1 MESPHFDLKASVDD
15 YILLI
20 QNQGALTGSDAKELT
35 NHLLDATDE
44 LCKGGLSEEEAF
56 IIATKRLGN
65 EETLTQEYA
74 KVNPSLSTNK
84 VWSYL
89 FIGFN
94 LFYILPS
101 IVVMML
107 AGLYT
112 FMHVNFER
120 GLISIVVITASHLLL
135 SGLIIFLVRKKVS
148 ISGFFESQVQKNPF
162 RIVLLTFL
170 PHIVIFL
177 LRPVFVSK
185 FHFMPATFIFYPL
198 REFNGTLVEFTFY
211 LAILSIIGGVLAL
224 IFSFRKPEL
233 VTLRSLFEKPSMLF
247 LVCFGILVEML
258 SASSR
263 TIPTS
268 HVLYSSIIF
277 GIIYLGASYLIAR
290 YNQSAESL
298 KYLAIFSLFGL
309 ISEISVGIDADLSR
323 GDTYNTVYYSIALLT
338 GLFVGWKIGEKFRNM
353 RFRTRES

>member
-1 MESPHFDLKASVDD
+1 MESSNFDLRQSVDN
-15 YILLI
+15 YIILI
-20 QNQGALTGSDAKELT
+20 QNQGVLTGSDVKELT

-56 IIATKRLGN
+56 IIASKRLGN
-65 EETLTQEYA
+65 EEILTQEYA

-94 LFYILPS
+94 LFYIIPS

-120 GLISIVVITASHLLL
+120 GLTSIVVITASHLLL
-135 SGLIIFLVRKKVS
+135 SGLIVFIVKKKIS

-162 RIVLLTFL
+162 RIVLLSFL
-170 PHIVIFL
+170 PHLILFL
-177 LRPVFVSK
+177 LRAVFISK
-185 FHFMPATFIFYPL
+185 FHFMPAVFIYYPL

-211 LAILSIIGGVLAL
+211 LTILSIIGGILAL
-224 IFSFRKPEL
+224 IFSVRKPDS
-233 VTLRSLFEKPSMLF
+233 VTLKSLFEKPSILF
-247 LVCFGILVEML
+247 LVFFGIVVELL

-263 TIPTS
+263 SIPTT

-277 GIIYLGASYLIAR
+277 GMIFLGASYLIAR
-290 YNQSAESL
+290 YNQTRESL
-298 KYLAIFSLFGL
+298 KYLIIFSLFGL
-309 ISEISVGIDADLSR
+309 ISEVSVGIDADLSR

-338 GLFVGWKIGEKFRNM
+338 GLFLGWKIGGKYRDMNLWV
-353 RFRTRES
+353 RES